1 MKVGAPAR
9 LDDLAARAVYAAA
22 CAGLLVFSL
31 VFVLLATIEGLT
43 VPWYDPIGHAW
54 HMASSKPAP
63 TAMDWFGRVAISLTS
78 AAVAALIT
86 FIATRRRPVSSSL
99 LRAASIWALATTVL
113 GLFLYAWTL
122 GNRVILPPGS

>member
-1 MKVGAPAR
+1 MKIGAPAS
-9 LDDLAARAVYAAA
+9 LDDHAARAVYAAG

-31 VFVLLATIEGLT
+31 MFVLLATIEGLT
-43 VPWYDPIGHAW
+43 LPWYDPIGHAW

-78 AAVAALIT
+78 AGVAALIT
-86 FIATRRRPVSSSL
+86 FFATRRRPLPATV
-99 LRAASIWALATTVL
+99 LRAASIWALGMTVI

-122 GNRVILPPGS
+122 ANRVILPPGS